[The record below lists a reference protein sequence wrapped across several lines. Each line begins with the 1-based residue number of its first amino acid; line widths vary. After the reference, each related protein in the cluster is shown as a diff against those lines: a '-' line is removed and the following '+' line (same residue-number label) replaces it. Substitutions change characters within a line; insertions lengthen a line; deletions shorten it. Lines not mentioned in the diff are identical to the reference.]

1 MLRGRLCT
9 VRHMVNTDVNTFI
22 ALANDLP
29 SRGDYYSAQFTSP
42 EIMRKEF
49 IQTGFVTEDKEL
61 FVIEDAAHHLVGTIH
76 HFKSRTPL
84 CREIGFRL
92 FDPALAGRGYVT
104 AATGLLVDYLFSA
117 YQYHRLELLM
127 EPNNTGSERVA
138 QKCGFSYEG
147 TLRQAFFLTGKIR
160 DAKLYSLLRPEWQAT
175 RQGPGAVVT
184 NQSEL

>member
-9 VRHMVNTDVNTFI
+9 VRHMLNTDVNAYI
-22 ALANDLP
+22 ALANDLS
-29 SRGDYYSAQFTSP
+29 SRGDYYSSQFKSP

-61 FVIEDAAHHLVGTIH
+61 FVIEDAAHNLIGSIH

-84 CREIGFRL
+84 GREIGFHL

-104 AATGLLVDYLFSA
+104 AATGLLVDYLFRA
-117 YQYHRLELLM
+117 YQYHRLELMM
-127 EPNNTGSERVA
+127 EPNNTGSERIA
-138 QKCGFSYEG
+138 QKCGFTYEG
-147 TLRQAFFLTGKIR
+147 TLRQAFFLAGSIR
-160 DAKLYSLLRPEWQAT
+160 DAKLYSLLRPEWEAS
-175 RQGPGAVVT
+175 RQSPRAVVT